1 MNLHFDSDK
10 MEDIIANRLMMLRRG
25 NPDMGG
31 PSMQDRRWAK
41 ELVEDLLWHDR
52 QTPEGQVVQAGQ
64 QVLEALRARTK
75 QLVAE
80 GRCPHA
86 CYHYESM
93 SQIPICSD
101 CGADLTEDMRTW
113 ID

>member
-1 MNLHFDSDK
+1 MSRRLSDEEVAEYLA
-10 MEDIIANRLMMLRRG
+10 MTETERGFNDFSGEAVYML
-25 NPDMGG
+25 
-31 PSMQDRRWAK
+31 AK
-41 ELVEDLLWHDR
+41 EVQERRAAD
-52 QTPEGQVVQAGQ
+52 TPQDIRVQAGQ
-64 QVLEALRARTK
+64 QVLEALRARTQ

-101 CGADLTEDMRTW
+101 CGADITEHVRTW